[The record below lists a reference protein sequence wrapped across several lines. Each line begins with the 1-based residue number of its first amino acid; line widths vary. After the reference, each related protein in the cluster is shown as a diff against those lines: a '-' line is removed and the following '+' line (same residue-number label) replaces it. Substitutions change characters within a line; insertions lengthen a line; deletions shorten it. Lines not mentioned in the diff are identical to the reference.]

1 MKEAIRKVGDALLS
15 FGGFAFTI
23 ICGAVGCL
31 NLPPAFSNWWRFAIF
46 VGLLTCYVIGF
57 LSGMKKKALEADE
70 ELAKTRGEL
79 GCQIVALENR
89 IAVKDRQIEGTRAA
103 IARHKEREAELARR
117 WDEARSR
124 ERELRKAFDGL
135 LPRERSCLAMV
146 LDVVYSGHVFSAR
159 GELNFATLD
168 ALVRAGFVE
177 RLNEFGDGRVAYTP
191 RLDARGW
198 LFDHRCE
205 LPEYGSGEYT
215 LDGGELNRSLYHPL
229 VEFPGAEPSG
239 RDGEVAG

>member
-1 MKEAIRKVGDALLS
+1 MED
-15 FGGFAFTI
+15 
-23 ICGAVGCL
+23 
-31 NLPPAFSNWWRFAIF
+31 FSNWWRFAIF

-57 LSGMKKKALEADE
+57 LSGMKKKALEAIE
-70 ELAKTRGEL
+70 ELSKTRGEFE
-79 GCQIVALENR
+79 CQTATLENR
-89 IAVKDRQIEGTRAA
+89 IEGKQATLDNE
-103 IARHKEREAELARR
+103 ERKNAELAGR
-117 WDEARSR
+117 WDEAHSR
-124 ERELRKAFDGL
+124 DRELRRALDGL

-215 LDGGELNRSLYHPL
+215 LDGGELNCSLYHPL
-229 VEFPGAEPSG
+229 VEFPGAEPSD